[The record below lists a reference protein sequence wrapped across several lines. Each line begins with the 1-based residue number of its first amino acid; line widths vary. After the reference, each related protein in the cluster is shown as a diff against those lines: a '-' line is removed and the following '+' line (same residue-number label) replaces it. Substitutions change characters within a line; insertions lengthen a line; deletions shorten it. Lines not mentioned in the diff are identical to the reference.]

1 MAIEI
6 VDLPELPMKN
16 GDLPSFFVNVYQRVT
31 PFFILF
37 HNHKQ
42 STNPSLTTTVPTWGI
57 ASCLTTGGLASGGA
71 WSASWFYLK
80 IGDTSKITILILET
94 V

>member
-71 WSASWFYLK
+71 
-80 IGDTSKITILILET
+80 
-94 V
+94 